1 MSEFHISMQIMQ
13 EIALFSGKI
22 YTVGKNFTRPPVVT
36 IATNLNLDSIVQV
49 NCMVQVN
56 SRVQVNSMVHVN
68 SMVQGNCMVQVDC
81 LRLIPTKYYKD
92 LRTLTFPD
100 PTPHPSPHIVIHVAC
115 FMVNSH
121 QFQCYFCRFGL
132 LFLQGRNTLFAK
144 RAIPPSLT

>member
-1 MSEFHISMQIMQ
+1 MQ

-36 IATNLNLDSIVQV
+36 IATNLNSDS
-49 NCMVQVN
+49 MVQVN

-68 SMVQGNCMVQVDC
+68 SMVQVNCMVQVDC

-100 PTPHPSPHIVIHVAC
+100 PTDHPSP
-115 FMVNSH
+115 
-121 QFQCYFCRFGL
+121 L
-132 LFLQGRNTLFAK
+132 
-144 RAIPPSLT
+144 